1 MTTPPSTAGAPAT
14 PEPPVQTTAP
24 GDGSILNADRSC
36 FRCSY
41 NLRGL
46 PIAGV
51 CPECGT
57 PVQDS
62 LRGILLQFASAE
74 YLSTIHSGLS
84 LILNGILL
92 MVLLSVVSIF
102 IGINAS
108 GVAGGDP
115 GLVLAGLQII
125 PSVMMLL
132 GYWKYTEPDPGFA
145 GTELPAA
152 ARKVMRVTVVIQAAT
167 TAAGFLLSFA
177 TIVFLAGGAATSGA
191 SAVLLVVGIVNITG
205 IGAFVVQFF
214 ATMRYT
220 RWMASR
226 VPDARIIT
234 RTKTYM
240 WALPAIAIVGAIF
253 LFLGPLIALVLYWNL
268 LDRLRKHVKAIR
280 KTGSPAA
287 LKGSLG

>member
-1 MTTPPSTAGAPAT
+1 MT
-14 PEPPVQTTAP
+14 PEPPVLATAP

-62 LRGILLQFASAE
+62 LRGILLQFASAK

-92 MVLLSVVSIF
+92 MVLLFVVSVF
-102 IGINAS
+102 M
-108 GVAGGDP
+108 GVRLVGGNYR
-115 GLVLAGLQII
+115 LAIAGLQII
-125 PSVMMLL
+125 ASVMMLL

-145 GTELPAA
+145 GTELPTA
-152 ARKVMRVTVVIQAAT
+152 ARKVMRVTVVIQAAA

-177 TIVFLAGGAATSGA
+177 AIVFLVGGAATSGA
-191 SAVLLVVGIVNITG
+191 SAVLLVAGIANIAG
-205 IGAFVVQFF
+205 IGAFAVQFF

-226 VPDARIIT
+226 VPDVYILK

-240 WALPAIAIVGAIF
+240 WLLPVISFVGAIVF
-253 LFLGPLIALVLYWNL
+253 FVGPLIALICYWNL
-268 LDRLRKHVKAIR
+268 LDRLRKHVKSIR